1 MVLAQLIVA
10 GIVVVLSFLLGR
22 QVGKSG
28 STSIL
33 ATIKSDLTNV
43 ESKAVALEASA
54 KAWILAEVAAIKA
67 KIG

>member
-54 KAWILAEVAAIKA
+54 KAWILAEVATIKA
-67 KIG
+67 KL